1 MSDTKINI
9 FDFINQIQNKTT
21 KYEYDKKIAPGYSL
35 SAILAHN
42 EYYLPIV
49 NRMNLLQMYVPDK
62 FVYAY
67 YHDMI
72 SGYQKLNFTKK
83 DKKKMKERKEKVKE
97 IQREYNVS
105 KREALLILVHKER
118 L

>member
-1 MSDTKINI
+1 LSDKEVDV
-9 FDFINQIQNKTT
+9 FDFIRQIQNKTT
-21 KYEYDKKIAPGYSL
+21 KYKYDKKKASGYSL

-49 NRMNLLQMYVPDK
+49 NRMNLLQRYVPDK

-67 YHDMI
+67 YYDMI
-72 SGYQKLNFTKK
+72 PGYQELNFTKK
-83 DKKKMKERKEKVKE
+83 DRKKMKERKKKIEE
-97 IQREYNVS
+97 IKKEYNVS
-105 KREALLILVHKER
+105 SREASLLLVYKER